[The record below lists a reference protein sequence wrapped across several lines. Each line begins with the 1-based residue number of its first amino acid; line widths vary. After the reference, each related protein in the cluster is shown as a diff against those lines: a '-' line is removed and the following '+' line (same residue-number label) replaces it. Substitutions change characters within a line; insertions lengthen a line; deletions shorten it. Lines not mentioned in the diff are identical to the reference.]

1 MECIIVAIMVIKD
14 KEELSTFASIS
25 FLDNEMFFLQTSVN
39 NTTAEVLCIVSRLM
53 MSWSSILKF
62 SSSPSSL

>member
-25 FLDNEMFFLQTSVN
+25 FLDNEMLFLQTLVN
-39 NTTAEVLCIVSRLM
+39 NTTAEVL
-53 MSWSSILKF
+53 
-62 SSSPSSL
+62 

>member
-25 FLDNEMFFLQTSVN
+25 FLDNEMFFLQTLVN